1 MINIKVNHQLQ
12 EQDMVQL
19 YMMIKCMCLVEKTQ
33 WEIQTLFINLI
44 FKTLNGSQFKIIK
57 VNYQHQDHI
66 FHLV

>member
-12 EQDMVQL
+12 GQDMVQL

-44 FKTLNGSQFKIIK
+44 FKTLTGSQFKTIK

-66 FHLV
+66 SHIV